1 VKNRLAALLLALSAA
16 CGGGSSATPASPSPT
31 PTTPVTAACG
41 TLGAA
46 SASIAI
52 VNGAECSTTNT
63 PVVLLNLKDA
73 DGQQL
78 GSCSGTI
85 IAPRAILTAAHC
97 LPGTTASIKI
107 FLGTGAE
114 IVAKSFAPHPSYRD
128 SDNTSFDVGVVLT
141 ADDLGRAPM
150 ALLLSRDAR
159 VGETAVIAGWGKDQ
173 TQIAATLRAGSAIIT
188 VVSSLTLQTQFTNN
202 LSSTCQGDS
211 GGPLLLSEG
220 GVWSIGG
227 VISANSTLACS
238 FGANF
243 YANLRNPDIS
253 SFILARVPDAARK

>member
-1 VKNRLAALLLALSAA
+1 MKNRLAALLLALSAA

-128 SDNTSFDVGVVLT
+128 SDNTSFETLMEMSAAFQSLAHLT
-141 ADDLGRAPM
+141 ADHSEAVAAFFDLQIDIRLERFALQIEAQLADCTGEARSGCVGNGAQPGDHCIVADNTASDHRTPDTGAALPPVTPGAGRI
-150 ALLLSRDAR
+150 
-159 VGETAVIAGWGKDQ
+159 VVIGA
-173 TQIAATLRAGSAIIT
+173 TRRYRCSSVLIA
-188 VVSSLTLQTQFTNN
+188 SLM
-202 LSSTCQGDS
+202 
-211 GGPLLLSEG
+211 
-220 GVWSIGG
+220 
-227 VISANSTLACS
+227 S
-238 FGANF
+238 FCA
-243 YANLRNPDIS
+243 
-253 SFILARVPDAARK
+253 